1 MSTLQ
6 ILIEPSQLELTTVLP
21 ALSRSTLSTG
31 AVWPSRLT
39 VAKVEVFITWN
50 ASIQH
55 RVICGIITLTE
66 KSAQPAT
73 TKSPDMVEAMAVT
86 SAVNLKIFIQIDARK
101 IHWPLDYLGP
111 TTPSP
116 SPSQL

>member
-6 ILIEPSQLELTTVLP
+6 ILIEPSQLELTTILP

-50 ASIQH
+50 ARIHHKFQI
-55 RVICGIITLTE
+55 RNNYLDREIC
-66 KSAQPAT
+66 T
-73 TKSPDMVEAMAVT
+73 TS
-86 SAVNLKIFIQIDARK
+86 NYKISR
-101 IHWPLDYLGP
+101 
-111 TTPSP
+111 
-116 SPSQL
+116 

>member
-1 MSTLQ
+1 MALKLYLFSATCFLVSTLQ

-50 ASIQH
+50 ARIHHKFYVRNIYLDRKVCTTRHDKISRHGGGDGGDIGGKSKDFH
-55 RVICGIITLTE
+55 SDLRE
-66 KSAQPAT
+66 KNAL
-73 TKSPDMVEAMAVT
+73 VV
-86 SAVNLKIFIQIDARK
+86 
-101 IHWPLDYLGP
+101 G
-111 TTPSP
+111 
-116 SPSQL
+116 